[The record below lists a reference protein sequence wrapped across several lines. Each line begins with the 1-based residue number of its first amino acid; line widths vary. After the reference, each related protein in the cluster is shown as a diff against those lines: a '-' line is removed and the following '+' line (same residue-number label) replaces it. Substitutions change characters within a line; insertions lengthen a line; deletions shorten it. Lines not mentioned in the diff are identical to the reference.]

1 MSVRFFVKPE
11 FPLCPFD
18 SKTGEYLNFKCETVT
33 DCRECCRI
41 LNVLN
46 QKAECCNKK
55 IKELME

>member
-1 MSVRFFVKPE
+1 MSVRFFVKTGNPC
-11 FPLCPFD
+11 CPFD
-18 SKTGEYLNFKCETVT
+18 SKTEEFLNVKCDTVT

-55 IKELME
+55 LKEVME